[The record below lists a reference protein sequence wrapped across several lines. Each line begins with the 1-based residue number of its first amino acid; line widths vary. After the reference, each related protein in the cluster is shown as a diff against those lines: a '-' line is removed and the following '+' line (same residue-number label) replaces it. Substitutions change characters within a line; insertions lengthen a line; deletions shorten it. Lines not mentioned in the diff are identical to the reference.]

1 MIIFGIKTV
10 YGVKKFSHILK
21 EDTFFFADSN
31 LILMNR
37 FYVKY
42 YSSIKIG
49 CSMHNGI
56 NTNYYLAIGAEKHL
70 GSNCSSSRVR
80 DRSII
85 CSCPLFVTAKVILF
99 SE

>member
-1 MIIFGIKTV
+1 MV
-10 YGVKKFSHILK
+10 LK
-21 EDTFFFADSN
+21 VQPHLERGYFFFADSN

-42 YSSIKIG
+42 YSSIKIR

-56 NTNYYLAIGAEKHL
+56 NTNYYLAIGAEKRL

>member
-1 MIIFGIKTV
+1 MV
-10 YGVKKFSHILK
+10 LK
-21 EDTFFFADSN
+21 VQPHLERRYFFFADSN

>member
-1 MIIFGIKTV
+1 MV
-10 YGVKKFSHILK
+10 LK
-21 EDTFFFADSN
+21 VQPHLERRYFFFADSY

>member
-1 MIIFGIKTV
+1 MV
-10 YGVKKFSHILK
+10 LK
-21 EDTFFFADSN
+21 VQPHLERGYFFFADSY

>member
-1 MIIFGIKTV
+1 MV
-10 YGVKKFSHILK
+10 LK
-21 EDTFFFADSN
+21 VQPHLERGYFFFADSY

-42 YSSIKIG
+42 YSSIKIR

-56 NTNYYLAIGAEKHL
+56 NTNYYLA
-70 GSNCSSSRVR
+70 
-80 DRSII
+80 II

>member
-1 MIIFGIKTV
+1 MV
-10 YGVKKFSHILK
+10 LK
-21 EDTFFFADSN
+21 VQPHLERRYFFFADSY

-56 NTNYYLAIGAEKHL
+56 NTNYYLAIGAEL

>member
-1 MIIFGIKTV
+1 MV
-10 YGVKKFSHILK
+10 LK
-21 EDTFFFADSN
+21 VQPHLERRYFFFADSY

-56 NTNYYLAIGAEKHL
+56 NTNYYLAIGAEKTSQDQL
-70 GSNCSSSRVR
+70 
-80 DRSII
+80 
-85 CSCPLFVTAKVILF
+85 LFKSGERQVYNMLLSAFCDGKGDFIF
-99 SE
+99 

>member
-1 MIIFGIKTV
+1 MV
-10 YGVKKFSHILK
+10 LK
-21 EDTFFFADSN
+21 VQPHLERGYFFFADSY

-56 NTNYYLAIGAEKHL
+56 NTNYYLAISAEKRL
-70 GSNCSSSRVR
+70 GSSCSSSRVR